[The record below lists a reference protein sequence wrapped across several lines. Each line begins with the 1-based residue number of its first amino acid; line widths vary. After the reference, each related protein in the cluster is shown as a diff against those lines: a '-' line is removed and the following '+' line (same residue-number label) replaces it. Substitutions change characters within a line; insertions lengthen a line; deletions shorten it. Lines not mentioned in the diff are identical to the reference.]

1 MKTVEVLVSGYS
13 MWPNLQDGQKLDCIE
28 YDGQDLSV
36 GDLVVFRHPF
46 NRNLTLIK
54 RITKI
59 NSSNQFWIE
68 GDNPDPTSSD
78 DSHNFGYISKEN
90 IVAVYDERRA

>member
-13 MWPNLQDGQKLDCIE
+13 MWPTLQDGQKLNCIE
-28 YDGQDLSV
+28 YSGHDLCV
-36 GDLVVFRHPF
+36 GDLVVVRHPF
-46 NRNLTLIK
+46 NKNLTLIK

-59 NSSNQFWIE
+59 NSSDELWIE

-90 IVAVYDERRA
+90 IVAYCKHRRA

>member
-46 NRNLTLIK
+46 NKNLTCDGYL
-54 RITKI
+54 
-59 NSSNQFWIE
+59 NCPHASEFLEN
-68 GDNPDPTSSD
+68 TS
-78 DSHNFGYISKEN
+78 FI
-90 IVAVYDERRA
+90 

>member
-1 MKTVEVLVSGYS
+1 MTTVEVIVSGYS
-13 MWPNLQDGQKLDCIE
+13 MWPNLQDGQKLNCTE
-28 YDGQDLSV
+28 YNGHDLSV

-46 NRNLTLIK
+46 NKNLTLIK

-59 NSSNQFWIE
+59 NSANDFWIE

-78 DSHNFGYISKEN
+78 DSHNFGYISKDN
-90 IVAVYDERRA
+90 IVAFYDGRRA

>member
-28 YDGQDLSV
+28 YDGQDLFV

-46 NRNLTLIK
+46 NNNLTLIK
-54 RITKI
+54 RIMKI

-90 IVAVYDERRA
+90 IVAFYDERRA